1 MATIKEKKPRKH
13 PKMDRKLVS
22 KEPHE
27 LQRVRT
33 LFLKELDIHIP
44 VQDIR
49 DYLDVL
55 GVNSSRRDLYK
66 LILEDYT
73 PEKETAALAR
83 EMADK
88 S

>member
-1 MATIKEKKPRKH
+1 MATVKEKKPRKY

-44 VQDIR
+44 VSDIR
-49 DYLDVL
+49 DYMDTP
-55 GVNSSRRDLYK
+55 GINNSRRDLYK

-73 PEKETAALAR
+73 PEKETAALAK
-83 EMADK
+83 ELADK